1 MTKAQKKAQGEK
13 ELLEHEARKIDG
25 DVATIKDKVQSITAA
40 VQELVSGEG
49 GAIVTGELQ
58 QSQVDQLKRL
68 NQKTA
73 AELERAERERKGKL
87 AKVKE
92 TTEKLTM
99 EIK

>member
-1 MTKAQKKAQGEK
+1 M
-13 ELLEHEARKIDG
+13 EHEARKIDG